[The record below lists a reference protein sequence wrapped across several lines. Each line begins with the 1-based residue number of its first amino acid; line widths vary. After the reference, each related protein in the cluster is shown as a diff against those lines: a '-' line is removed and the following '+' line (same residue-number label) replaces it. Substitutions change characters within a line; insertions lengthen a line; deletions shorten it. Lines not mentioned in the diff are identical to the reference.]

1 MDVFIVRTHQPG
13 LADRVEI
20 AGPIPDDMTDDGYAG
35 LSGERPVVEV
45 LSRPMRDRRAVARYA
60 GLTGS
65 PDESGAKRREQGLA
79 RAGNARVRRGMIQL
93 AWRFLRFQKESALAR
108 WYQARTADSRIGTRK
123 TMIVALARKLV
134 IALWRFVTAGE
145 TLEGVILR
153 PAG

>member
-1 MDVFIVRTHQPG
+1 
-13 LADRVEI
+13 
-20 AGPIPDDMTDDGYAG
+20 
-35 LSGERPVVEV
+35 
-45 LSRPMRDRRAVARYA
+45 MRDRKAVARYA

-93 AWRFLRFQKESALAR
+93 AWRFLWLQKESALVR
-108 WYQARTADSRIGTRK
+108 WYQARTADARPGTRK
-123 TMIVALARKLV
+123 TMIVALAHKLL
-134 IALWRFVTAGE
+134 IALWRFVTTGE